1 MVTKCPI
8 CGAGS
13 VLDETCPDTCGS
25 LEGILQ
31 SDVDRTSR
39 TFGFDWGKGFVA
51 PFLGIDHQTAK
62 DALIAA
68 QVSENDRVVDLG
80 CGDGRVCIAAC
91 LLGADATGFDLDE
104 DLITQAISLADE
116 MDISSTGK
124 RPKFDVKD
132 LFEVELDQFTVICTF
147 LLPETMDRLL
157 PTLLVEMSKG
167 RRIISFGWEVP
178 GLGESFACCRGNA
191 DSTATERW
199 FLYARQK

>member
-8 CGAGS
+8 CGAGP
-13 VLDETCPDTCGS
+13 VLDETCPATCGS

-51 PFLGIDHQTAK
+51 PFLGIDHQAAK
-62 DALIAA
+62 DALMAA

-91 LLGADATGFDLDE
+91 LLGADATGYDLDE
-104 DLITQAISLADE
+104 DLITQAVSLADG
-116 MDISSTGK
+116 MDVSSTGK
-124 RPKFDVKD
+124 RPMFGVKD
-132 LFEVELDQFTVICTF
+132 LFEVDLGQFTIICTF
-147 LLPETMDRLL
+147 LLPETMDQLL
-157 PTLLVEMSKG
+157 PALLVEMSKG
-167 RRIISFGWEVP
+167 TRIISFGWQVP
-178 GLGESFACCRGNA
+178 GLGELLACCRGNA